1 MNNFEMGFNNPSN
14 HDEDESKIK
23 DSIEEENLDDS
34 SSENINRFSPEDFA
48 LLLEKFSK
56 KENTED
62 ISPENYD
69 LLLKK
74 LSKVENLDDN
84 KEAIEELKNVEES
97 ELSSIETKKPFASKL
112 RKTLLIITTALVLMS
127 ATPAFAASSENIQYD
142 NQRIEKSESTGLE
155 FNESTRMI
163 TYTYIVKDNINFNDY
178 FKDRKLKAF
187 ATAEFGGVLQRKLDR
202 NSIKLSGVDYEYQPG
217 RVIMTM
223 NFDNFCYA
231 NSDKT
236 ESSSEK
242 HEAESVNVK
251 SEKHETVIAKNVS
264 TIKTEPE
271 KSINSETKTK
281 PEKSNVESGPVIEKP
296 NFPNIED
303 PFILKEGFAFI
314 NYKGIDYFAFTAS
327 SNFDPSKEKNERFKL
342 RTSAARGLKESFEK
356 EGDIELKM
364 SDVLVKS
371 DGENSKFVLLIP
383 ISLFVENNLANVE
396 SNNNYT
402 VAFKSWYL

>member
-1 MNNFEMGFNNPSN
+1 MNNFEMGFNNPSS
-14 HDEDESKIK
+14 HDEDELKIK
-23 DSIEEENLDDS
+23 NSFEEENLDNS
-34 SSENINRFSPEDFA
+34 SSEN
-48 LLLEKFSK
+48 
-56 KENTED
+56 
-62 ISPENYD
+62 YVQ
-69 LLLKK
+69 LLKK
-74 LSKVENLDDN
+74 LTKTENFDNN
-84 KEAIEELKNVEES
+84 KEFIEELKDKEEF

-112 RKTLLIITTALVLMS
+112 RKTLLIITTALVLMNS
-127 ATPAFAASSENIQYD
+127 TPIFAATSQNNQYENQ
-142 NQRIEKSESTGLE
+142 NIERSESGGLE

-303 PFILKEGFAFI
+303 PFILKEDFAFI

-342 RTSAARGLKESFEK
+342 RTSAARGLKEMFSK

-402 VAFKSWYL
+402 VAFKSWYLS